1 MLKFSL
7 NNINI
12 VLSCLQSI
20 YLRYNRNYQLKNFQE
35 ILKVVKKVLVCFF
48 VKGNTMLI
56 KDGINIHCLVVSM
69 QGHQINWAFVI

>member
-20 YLRYNRNYQLKNFQE
+20 YLRYNRNYKLNNFQE
-35 ILKVVKKVLVCFF
+35 ILKVVKNVLVCFF

-56 KDGINIHCLVVSM
+56 KDDINIHCLVVSM